1 MKLTEISTQALAEA
15 IDRENT
21 TGYAT
26 ADLVSVFQEHQAGRW
41 SSQMT
46 HAELDHLTESLV

>member
-1 MKLTEISTQALAEA
+1 
-15 IDRENT
+15 
-21 TGYAT
+21 
-26 ADLVSVFQEHQAGRW
+26 VFQEHQAGRW